1 MATMNKPSASNV
13 EWVPIVFVVAA
24 CYIVTLLFV
33 IKNVDVS
40 AMQIAGGIA
49 TTFGGAAAGAYG
61 SKLVQNRGNQT
72 RATDAPNGAPPDP
85 TQPQG

>member
-1 MATMNKPSASNV
+1 MTTDKPHMQI
-13 EWVPIVFVVAA
+13 EWVPIVFVAAA

-33 IKNVDVS
+33 VKNVDVS

-61 SKLVQNRGNQT
+61 SKMMQNRSLQT
-72 RATDAPNGAPPDP
+72 RSSDTPTPTTPADP
-85 TQPQG
+85 AQP